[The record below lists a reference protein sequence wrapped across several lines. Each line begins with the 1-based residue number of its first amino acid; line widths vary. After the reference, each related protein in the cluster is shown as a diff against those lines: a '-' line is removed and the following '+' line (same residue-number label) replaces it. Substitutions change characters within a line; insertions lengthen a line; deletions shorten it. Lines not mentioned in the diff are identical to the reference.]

1 MGGGGGSKN
10 HSNFVQMF
18 LSEAVGVIIK
28 PNAPLLCFPP
38 PPPHHHNL
46 LLNTINIQSGQI
58 LFLDEYFK
66 SLKKNW
72 KITTKLK

>member
-1 MGGGGGSKN
+1 MGGSKN

-18 LSEAVGVIIK
+18 LSEAVGEIIK
-28 PNAPLLCFPP
+28 PNAPLICFP

-46 LLNTINIQSGQI
+46 LLNTININSGQM

-66 SLKKNW
+66 SLKKTG
-72 KITTKLK
+72 K